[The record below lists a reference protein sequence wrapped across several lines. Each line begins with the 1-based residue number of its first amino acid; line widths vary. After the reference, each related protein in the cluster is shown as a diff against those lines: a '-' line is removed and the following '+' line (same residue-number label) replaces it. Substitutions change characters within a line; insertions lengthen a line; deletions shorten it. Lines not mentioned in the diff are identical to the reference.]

1 MTTIQHISELATAVM
16 PGVLADIA
24 ALYPTASV
32 VQWAVSSRESTR
44 YGSPPRVV
52 WVPSR
57 DAFEGPQ
64 KTPRGGQDGQ
74 HSIAT
79 RVAGV
84 RIELWGATPEQTE
97 DLLESVVR
105 ALLKGGGPSRVGVT
119 IVSGQW
125 IEAPGE
131 NALGEGYALAIT
143 LPVDIRASH
152 TADTRVAVTG
162 QLGALT
168 ITT

>member
-1 MTTIQHISELATAVM
+1 MTTVQHISELATAVM
-16 PGVLADIA
+16 PSVLADIA
-24 ALYPTASV
+24 ALYPAASP
-32 VQWAVSSRESTR
+32 VQWAVSSRESNR

-57 DAFEGPQ
+57 DGFEGAQ
-64 KTPRGGQDGQ
+64 KRTFGGQNGQ

-84 RIELWGATPEQTE
+84 RIELWGETIEQTE

-105 ALLKGGGPSRVGVT
+105 ALLKGGGPARVGVT
-119 IVSGQW
+119 ILSGQW

-131 NALGEGYALAIT
+131 NALGEGYALSLT
-143 LPVDIRASH
+143 LPIDVRASCS
-152 TADTRVAVTG
+152 ADTRVAITG
-162 QLGALT
+162 QLGTLS
-168 ITT
+168 ITP